1 MVQTRLLRKTNADS
15 HYTNAVYSFLKSRA
29 VKHSNETAMISAD
42 AKCKVPIGEPGFPI
56 AAVSR
61 GKSVIVG
68 VNEKFKVGDHDFSKV
83 SLIPDAILVHSIP
96 ESQEGGGER
105 NKERVGEW
113 YTGQVYYSIKDMATE
128 GSSAVRGAAEL
139 SKALEE
145 EYGGLI
151 PSRLYLY
158 TDGGGDR
165 NNTHFKVQKSL
176 MALFLKHDLD
186 EIVSAPQPQVI
197 PTGTLLRDVIVYPTW
212 DCNPLQ

>member
-1 MVQTRLLRKTNADS
+1 M
-15 HYTNAVYSFLKSRA
+15 HYIPKS
-29 VKHSNETAMISAD
+29 E
-42 AKCKVPIGEPGFPI
+42 E
-56 AAVSR
+56 
-61 GKSVIVG
+61 
-68 VNEKFKVGDHDFSKV
+68 GD
-83 SLIPDAILVHSIP
+83 
-96 ESQEGGGER
+96 GER
-105 NKERVGEW
+105 NKERIREW
-113 YTGQVYYSIKDMATE
+113 YTGQVYYSIKDMTTE

-145 EYGGLI
+145 EYGDLI

-165 NNTHFKVQKSL
+165 NDTHFKVQKSL
-176 MALFLKHDLD
+176 MALFMMHDLD